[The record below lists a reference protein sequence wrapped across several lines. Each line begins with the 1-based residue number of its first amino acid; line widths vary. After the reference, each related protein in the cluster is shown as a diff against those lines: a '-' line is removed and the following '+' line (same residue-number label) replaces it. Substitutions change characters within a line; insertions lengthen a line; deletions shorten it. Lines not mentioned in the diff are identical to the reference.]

1 MFCIS
6 GGNRIESCNYLVYI
20 ETELLMDF
28 KHIFGPV
35 NSRRLGLSLGVDL
48 VPHKTCSFDCIYC
61 ECGKTTSLTCERRE
75 YVPTDEVIR
84 ELELFLTPL
93 PKLDFITFSGSG
105 EPTLHSGIGKITDYI
120 KKAFPRY
127 RVALLTNSLLFTR
140 EDLWKEV
147 LLMDVIIP
155 SLDAVS
161 EDVFKKINRPCRA
174 ASVTEIVEGLKIFRK
189 IYTGQIWLEI
199 FIVPGVNDTPQE
211 ISLFR
216 AAVRDIKPDKVQ
228 LNTLDR
234 PGSEKWVKPAS
245 RDALE
250 KIRQELGW
258 PAEIAGD
265 ATVQSKGE
273 TSTKELILN
282 MLSRRPC
289 TVEDLS
295 AVTGFD
301 IKDTQAYIAELLK
314 ERRLKVETLD
324 RGTFYQVID

>member
-1 MFCIS
+1 
-6 GGNRIESCNYLVYI
+6 
-20 ETELLMDF
+20 MDF

-35 NSRRLGLSLGVDL
+35 LSRRLGISLGVDL

-61 ECGKTTSLTCERRE
+61 ECGKTTSQTCERRE

-105 EPTLHSGIGKITDYI
+105 EPTLHSGIGRITAYL

-140 EDLWKEV
+140 KDLRQEV

-161 EDVFKKINRPCRA
+161 EDVFKRINRPCRE
-174 ASVTEIVEGLKIFRK
+174 ASVTEIIEGLKLFRK
-189 IYTGQIWLEI
+189 DYAGQIWLEI
-199 FIVPGVNDTPQE
+199 FIVPGVNDTPRE
-211 ISLFR
+211 IGLFR
-216 AAVRDIKPDKVQ
+216 AAVRDIRPDKVQ

-234 PGSEKWVKPAS
+234 PGAEKWVKPAS
-245 RDALE
+245 REALE
-250 KIRQELGW
+250 KVRQELDW
-258 PAEIAGD
+258 PAEIAG
-265 ATVQSKGE
+265 AAAVQAQGKM
-273 TSTKELILN
+273 STKELILN

-301 IKDTQAYIAELLK
+301 IKDTQEYLAELLR
-314 ERRLKVETLD
+314 ERRLKVETLE